1 MAVQGW
7 SMLCAWL
14 NLPKEKDRV
23 KDRGQETPIC
33 GRFIIVQQIAPF
45 CGRLILPCPT
55 DVRVTLGLGSR
66 HGYSHGLAWPLVL
79 LSPTLKR
86 TCQADSALQPG
97 LQQGRPT
104 ELT

>member
-1 MAVQGW
+1 MEVQGW
-7 SMLCAWL
+7 SMLCARL

-23 KDRGQETPIC
+23 KDRARETPIC

-45 CGRLILPCPT
+45 CGRLILPCLT
-55 DVRVTLGLGSR
+55 DVGVTTGLGNR
-66 HGYSHGLAWPLVL
+66 HRYLHGLAGPLVL

-97 LQQGRPT
+97 PQQGRPT